1 MRNRWRGLRPFRIS
15 HFAFAIGIAACNPTT
30 TRPDIRPLPKARSA
44 QLFARPQLVIPALS
58 AVVAAE
64 SLRVRRSNVRDGYLE
79 TDWYDTR
86 TRRSFRNDGSVPD
99 LVHAVKLRC
108 WADPY
113 IPGQTILTIEVAY
126 RRHYDPSLEG
136 RELDLLVP
144 PGQAADSLAIDM
156 LEEMKKRFGS
166 P

>member
-1 MRNRWRGLRPFRIS
+1 MRNGWRVPRSLRIP
-15 HFAFAIGIAACNPTT
+15 HFALGIVVIACNPTT

-44 QLFARPQLVIPALS
+44 QIFARPQLVIPALS
-58 AVVAAE
+58 ALVVAE

-86 TRRSFRNDGSVPD
+86 THRSFRNDGAVPD

-113 IPGQTILTIEVAY
+113 VPGQSILTIEVAY
-126 RRHYDPSLEG
+126 RRRVDPSRDG

-144 PGQAADSLAIDM
+144 EGRAADSLATEL
-156 LEEMKKRFGS
+156 LEEMKGRFGS